1 MELLIDRLFDT
12 SEDKSYLE
20 SIFRKYDW
28 KQRNKISFLELR
40 RIIYDINKYCKNKG
54 ECVKTLNIFNHISF
68 RNVSLQLLNTYPKRN
83 YTYIPNNVIPNVSFD
98 KLEDESP
105 IQKIFNIYCYD
116 DITKRIIKRPKD
128 ILNPISIYILI
139 DPIYNPCEKENIPPS
154 NENFKMI
161 FKNIY
166 KQNSF
171 KDIFFIQ
178 NHKYDEFTNLDI
190 ETMQKENIIMI
201 ESRLTKLLNS
211 DIYKQIPILKEIF
224 DITERYIQNTE
235 LEREEYEKLTKAFE
249 KYFSNVIEC
258 TETMLRSIVEYIRT
272 TDKIKESHKKLI

>member
-139 DPIYNPCEKENIPPS
+139 DPIYNPCEKEIIPPS

-171 KDIFFIQ
+171 KDIFFI
-178 NHKYDEFTNLDI
+178 
-190 ETMQKENIIMI
+190 
-201 ESRLTKLLNS
+201 
-211 DIYKQIPILKEIF
+211 
-224 DITERYIQNTE
+224 
-235 LEREEYEKLTKAFE
+235 
-249 KYFSNVIEC
+249 
-258 TETMLRSIVEYIRT
+258 
-272 TDKIKESHKKLI
+272 